1 MRRLPP
7 VMLIPALL
15 AGCASTQYVDDR
27 TAATD
32 GRIEALARQ
41 LSELGRSQTSGFAN
55 QDGRITRLGQDVS
68 ALGAGQE
75 KLAARLA
82 ARELSDAERQGIMAS
97 LTARLNRQEERLH
110 QGETA
115 GRQALDLA
123 ADADKGLE
131 SLRLRMVDVERVQTG
146 QQSALHAQ
154 RADMDQLLDRL
165 QGHESIA
172 AQAMAQAGW
181 ADTRGAVADNKAGQ
195 AATLAREAQD
205 LARSLQARLE
215 AMPVPPAT
223 GDAAARQLAEEAA
236 AQAHRAI
243 GLLDALQA
251 RVDALAQA
259 VPAAVL
265 PAVVNEHMTHSEQ
278 RLSRIEDSVTRHDQ
292 RLSGVVTGLEQA
304 GARARRAEEHAAA
317 LAENDARLGLRLDK
331 SEGLLARLQGQVQEA
346 LERQRGQEDA
356 LSQVSIMAREALE
369 RAMAAGQLAQG
380 KFVYEVVLREDKFHF
395 GLNSAE
401 LTLESMAA
409 LDDLVLRLNAQNADV
424 FLEIQGHT
432 DTSGPSEANL
442 TLAQRRAL
450 AVRDYLKTKGHVPLH
465 RMSVIALGD
474 SRPAASNDTREGRQ
488 QNRRVVI
495 EVLR

>member
-15 AGCASTQYVDDR
+15 AGCASTRYVDDR
-27 TAATD
+27 AAATD

-41 LSELGRSQTSGFAN
+41 LSELGRSQTAGFTN

-82 ARELSDAERQGIMAS
+82 ARELSDAERLGIMAS

-123 ADADKGLE
+123 AHADKWLE
-131 SLRLRMVDVERVQTG
+131 SLRLLMVDVERVQTG

-165 QGHESIA
+165 QGNESIA

-215 AMPVPPAT
+215 AMPVPPAM

-236 AQAHRAI
+236 AQARRAI
-243 GLLDALQA
+243 GLSDVLQA

-259 VPAAVL
+259 VPAAGL
-265 PAVVNEHMTHSEQ
+265 PAAVNEHMTHSEQ

-304 GARARRAEEHAAA
+304 GARARGAEEHA
-317 LAENDARLGLRLDK
+317 
-331 SEGLLARLQGQVQEA
+331 
-346 LERQRGQEDA
+346 
-356 LSQVSIMAREALE
+356 
-369 RAMAAGQLAQG
+369 
-380 KFVYEVVLREDKFHF
+380 
-395 GLNSAE
+395 
-401 LTLESMAA
+401 AA
-409 LDDLVLRLNAQNADV
+409 LDDLVLRLNAQNADL
-424 FLEIQGHT
+424 FLEIQGQT

-450 AVRDYLKTKGHVPLH
+450 AVRDYLKTKGLYRCTACRSSPWGT
-465 RMSVIALGD
+465 AA
-474 SRPAASNDTREGRQ
+474 RPPPMTPETAASRTGAWSSRCCVDQPTHVKRSEHVQRDD
-488 QNRRVVI
+488 
-495 EVLR
+495 